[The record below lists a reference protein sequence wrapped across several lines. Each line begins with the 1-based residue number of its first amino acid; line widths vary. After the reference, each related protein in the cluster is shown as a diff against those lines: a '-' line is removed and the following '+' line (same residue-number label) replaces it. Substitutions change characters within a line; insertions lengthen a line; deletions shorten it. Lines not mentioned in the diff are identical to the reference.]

1 MHDHLG
7 AIAIFGIVALWAA
20 LEIWSRGWNR

>member
-1 MHDHLG
+1 MLDHLG
-7 AIAIFGIVALWAA
+7 AIVIFAVVALWAA